1 MSRARLLTWRL
12 LILSLL
18 CTIGISV
25 YATGFDPI
33 INMLGFTSAVK
44 NGEPVEWVITFSNTG
59 DSAGQNIVLSNTV
72 GDGLQIESVQHNS
85 GTTSING
92 RTVTVS
98 LPMLETDETI
108 QFTIMTTITDSKNDL
123 SNTSCVTASNLSGE
137 TCVRGLPIQALPN
150 TGETP
155 IWRHPALWLGVMTLS
170 VSVLLLGLGLLGYQS
185 LDAKNI
191 V

>member
-1 MSRARLLTWRL
+1 MSRATLLTWRL

-18 CTIGISV
+18 CTIGIAT
-25 YATGFDPI
+25 YATGFDPV

-44 NGEPVEWVITFSNTG
+44 NGETVEWVVTFSNTG
-59 DSAGQNIVLSNTV
+59 DNAGQNIVLSNTV
-72 GDGLQIESVQHNS
+72 GDGLQVESVQFNS
-85 GTTSING
+85 GTNSING

-98 LPMLETDETI
+98 LPMLDADETI
-108 QFTIMTTITDSKNDL
+108 QFTILTTILDNKGDL

-137 TCVRGLPIQALPN
+137 SCVRGLPIQALPD

-185 LDAKNI
+185 LDARNDF
-191 V
+191 